1 MNVAGHIEAL
11 RADLIATAGIGD
23 ESTLRVAERLSRALD
38 PAMRLRLLDILSEA
52 ALEVNGQLT
61 SGQIEVRLAGGDV
74 GFTYLE
80 SSHEAEP
87 AGDDAQAA
95 RITLRIPA
103 QLKTR
108 AEAPAPVPEARGRT
122 HRHHHLGRAAR
133 RGRGDAAW

>member
-1 MNVAGHIEAL
+1 MNIAGHIEAL

-23 ESTLRVAERLSRALD
+23 EGTLRVAEHLSRALD

-74 GFTYLE
+74 AFTYSE

-87 AGDDAQAA
+87 AGAELPGGAA
-95 RITLRIPA
+95 RGPPGPRLPGSA
-103 QLKTR
+103 
-108 AEAPAPVPEARGRT
+108 ARR
-122 HRHHHLGRAAR
+122 RGRAAPSRLR
-133 RGRGDAAW
+133 RAGRDDSSGGQRLRVP

>member
-23 ESTLRVAERLSRALD
+23 ESTLRVAEQLSRALD

-74 GFTYLE
+74 GFTYSE
-80 SSHEAEP
+80 SSHEAKP
-87 AGDDAQAA
+87 AAF
-95 RITLRIPA
+95 
-103 QLKTR
+103 
-108 AEAPAPVPEARGRT
+108 GR
-122 HRHHHLGRAAR
+122 HCWPM
-133 RGRGDAAW
+133 DVW